1 MKSDCIEVSVV
12 IPTYNAESCI
22 EKTIESILG
31 QRYINLEVILVDDCS
46 NDDTW
51 KIISSLSAK
60 NKNIHCIRLD
70 KNSGGPARPRNIG
83 IKNAKSNLIAF
94 CDADDLWHPIKLKS
108 QLNILHRKKVNLVST
123 QIIEFHQN
131 DILQSVFQSEYL
143 KSVSEIGYYT
153 TFLKNR
159 IATSSVLCKKV
170 DVIEVGG
177 FDEAKSLIAVED
189 YDLWLRL
196 LELPNYRA
204 IKMHGKLVGYR
215 ISGES
220 LSAGKFQHSF
230 KVMNVL
236 KRASYRK
243 NFKYKFLFF
252 SPMFYLIYVCMSV
265 YIRVLS
271 KKI

>member
-1 MKSDCIEVSVV
+1 VNSDCIKISVV
-12 IPTYNAESCI
+12 IPTYNAESYI
-22 EKTIESILG
+22 ERTIESILG
-31 QRYINLEVILVDDCS
+31 QSYTNFELILVDDCS

-51 KIISSLSAK
+51 KIISSFSAK
-60 NKNIHCIRLD
+60 NKNIQCIRLD

-94 CDADDLWHPIKLKS
+94 CDADDLWHPIKLES
-108 QLNILHRKKVNLVST
+108 QLNILQRKKANLVCT
-123 QIIEFHQN
+123 QIVEFNQN
-131 DILQSVFQSEYL
+131 DILQTVLQPIYL
-143 KSVSEIGYYT
+143 DTISEIGYCS
-153 TFLKNR
+153 TFLKDR

-177 FDEAKSLIAVED
+177 FDEAKSLVAVED

-204 IKMHGKLVGYR
+204 IKMHGKLVRYR
-215 ISGES
+215 NSEKS

-236 KRASYRK
+236 KRASVRN
-243 NFKYKFLFF
+243 NFKYKFIIFF
-252 SPMFYLIYVCMSV
+252 PVFYLIYAFISL
-265 YIRVLS
+265 YTRVLS